1 VFLCNRI
8 YCQVS
13 VCVCVFA
20 YKSNGKVMS
29 LMGLFLLPCFASM
42 NTDLRLH
49 CNNAKLLKLSLNL

>member
-1 VFLCNRI
+1 
-8 YCQVS
+8 